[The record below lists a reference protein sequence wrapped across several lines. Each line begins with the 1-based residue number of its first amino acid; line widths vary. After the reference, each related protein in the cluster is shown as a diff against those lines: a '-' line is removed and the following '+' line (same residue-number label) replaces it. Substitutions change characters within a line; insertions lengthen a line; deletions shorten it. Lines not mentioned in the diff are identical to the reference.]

1 MIRILLIAQP
11 SGLEKV
17 GAEVQAIVNTDDL
30 DVTLL
35 QSGVTIAV
43 LLDFNW
49 AGYEVI
55 WFAAHGTEAGIQI
68 GDEILDI
75 ETLTSLLLQ
84 SDAGLVFINT
94 CASERIAEQI
104 YAACNIPVICT
115 IAPTEDATA
124 YVVGRRF
131 ARALARSNG
140 NYRRA
145 YELSA
150 GGNKNYRY
158 IPNVYAGVARGRK
171 MAQGPDLE
179 GQVEALVRAL
189 TGDKFSSN
197 AGLIAE
203 LATLRRELSEYIRQN
218 EDWKNQ
224 IELMMAKSQQ
234 FRPLQ
239 LTPLSAILIT
249 AGLILFI
256 ALLFLSVYW
265 VVNGMG

>member
-11 SGLEKV
+11 DGLEKV
-17 GAEVQAIVNTDDL
+17 SAEVQAIVNTQGL

-35 QSGVTIAV
+35 QSGVTLAF

-49 AGYEVI
+49 AGYQVV
-55 WFAAHGTEAGIQI
+55 WFAAHGDEEGIQI
-68 GDEILDI
+68 GKETLDI
-75 ETLTSLLLQ
+75 DTLASLLLQ
-84 SDAGLVFINT
+84 DETGLLFINT
-94 CASERIAEQI
+94 CSSERIAEQI

-115 IAPTEDATA
+115 IAPTEDTAA

-145 YELSA
+145 YELSV
-150 GGNKNYRY
+150 GGNRNYRY
-158 IPNVYAGVARGRK
+158 IPNVYAGRVRGGK
-171 MAQGPDLE
+171 MGQGQDLE
-179 GQVEALVRAL
+179 SQVEALVRAL
-189 TGDKFSSN
+189 TGDKFTASP
-197 AGLIAE
+197 GLIAE
-203 LATLRRELSEYIRQN
+203 LAILRRELGEYIKHN
-218 EDWKNQ
+218 EEWKAG
-224 IELMMAKSQQ
+224 IESMLAKSQQ

-265 VVNGMG
+265 VVNGIG